1 MPALGYINHEGQFP
15 VLSLS
20 VGFQMNAFFCG
31 DFLRFRGMG
40 GDEVAK
46 EEIRCPSA
54 PYCDQTVRD
63 ALAECLSFSGRML
76 SLSGLK
82 WDTAEDEIPY

>member
-1 MPALGYINHEGQFP
+1 MSALGYINHKGQFP
-15 VLSLS
+15 VFSLS
-20 VGFQMNAFFCG
+20 VGFQMNAFFAVTSCVLG
-31 DFLRFRGMG
+31 EW

-54 PYCDQTVRD
+54 PYCDQTIRD

>member
-1 MPALGYINHEGQFP
+1 MPFFAVTSCVLGEW
-15 VLSLS
+15 
-20 VGFQMNAFFCG
+20 
-31 DFLRFRGMG
+31 

-54 PYCDQTVRD
+54 PYCDQTIRD

-76 SLSGLK
+76 SLSELK